1 MKMNSVDMTEGKLL
15 PKIIAFYIPI
25 MLSSIIQQLFNTA
38 DTIVVGRFGAEH
50 AVGAVGSTNVLIGLL
65 INFFIGLATG
75 TGVVTAHAIGEKN
88 DKKVSDTVHTAF
100 PAVVICGAVM
110 TLVGLFG
117 SRAILENLLHT
128 PEDML
133 DQATV
138 YLTIYLCGTIPLL
151 VYNIGGAILRA
162 AGDSKRPLI
171 FITLA
176 GLLNVILNL
185 VFVIVFHMDAAGVA
199 LATALSQTFSAV
211 LVVLTLMK
219 RTDGCRVYLKRFKII
234 KERLLTILRIALPSG
249 LTSVLFNISS
259 VLIQST
265 LNSFGSAAVDGSA
278 AAQSIEAFPNVIT
291 SSFLHGSQTFAA
303 QNMGAKKYDRV
314 RKSVFISLAC
324 ALVTGVIVGPL
335 TYYFARPL
343 LSIYLKDASDKIE
356 YGVMRLAYSCRFYAL
371 LGLMEGMSAG
381 LRGIGSAIV
390 PMVITVLGACGFRI
404 LWIYTVFRANPT
416 VGCLYFSYPISWA
429 ITFTVEL
436 IAFLIIFKRIKNKN
450 ASALK

>member
-1 MKMNSVDMTEGKLL
+1 ML
-15 PKIIAFYIPI
+15 PAVP
-25 MLSSIIQQLFNTA
+25 N
-38 DTIVVGRFGAEH
+38 GR
-50 AVGAVGSTNVLIGLL
+50 S
-65 INFFIGLATG
+65 
-75 TGVVTAHAIGEKN
+75 GEKT
-88 DKKVSDTVHTAF
+88 SFLF
-100 PAVVICGAVM
+100 PECK
-110 TLVGLFG
+110 
-117 SRAILENLLHT
+117 RR
-128 PEDML
+128 
-133 DQATV
+133 
-138 YLTIYLCGTIPLL
+138 
-151 VYNIGGAILRA
+151 NIA
-162 AGDSKRPLI
+162 
-171 FITLA
+171 LA
-176 GLLNVILNL
+176 
-185 VFVIVFHMDAAGVA
+185 A

-211 LVVLTLMK
+211 LVVLALMK

-314 RKSVFISLAC
+314 RKSVFISLVC

-343 LSIYLKDASDKIE
+343 LSIYLKDAADKIE

-381 LRGIGSAIV
+381 LRGIGSAVV

-404 LWIYTVFRANPT
+404 VWIYTVFRAYPT
-416 VGCLYFSYPISWA
+416 VGCLYMSYPISWT

-450 ASALK
+450 ASALI